1 MNPNTNSNNTDD
13 TTQQP
18 RLNHFDS
25 MKQQDTFAYLLSY
38 IVWDTKFPRDGTYV
52 SLIHRGWAYPIPGS
66 VFDTFENKYFRCK
79 TAPIKQYTSC
89 HPKNTNTN
97 TSDENTDPNSNT
109 FDTYSATFYYYEIS
123 LSMLPNNLVFET
135 NRREP
140 CGLIYYPRASPTNDF
155 LIFKAFP
162 ENDTLKEISN

>member
-1 MNPNTNSNNTDD
+1 MNSNTNSNNTDD
-13 TTQQP
+13 TTK
-18 RLNHFDS
+18 LNHFDS
-25 MKQQDTFAYLLSY
+25 MKQQDTLAYLLSY
-38 IVWDTKFPRDGTYV
+38 VVWDTKFPRNSTYV
-52 SLIHRGWAYPIPGS
+52 SLIHNGWAYPILGS

-79 TAPIKQYTSC
+79 TAPITQYTSC

-109 FDTYSATFYYYEIS
+109 FDTYSATFYYYKIS
-123 LSMLPNNLVFET
+123 LSMLPNDLVFET

-140 CGLIYYPRASPTNDF
+140 CGLIYYPRASPTHDF

-162 ENDTLKEISN
+162 ENDTSKEISN